1 MEEPIDLIN
10 VAFAQKVK
18 TPQNVKKKH
27 VKKIMEIGE
36 ENESYD
42 VPDRLTGRDALKEM
56 QADRQWNFIEV

>member
-10 VAFAQKVK
+10 VAFVQKVK
-18 TPQNVKKKH
+18 TPQHIKRKH
-27 VKKIMEIGE
+27 VKKIMERGE
-36 ENESYD
+36 GIESYD

>member
-27 VKKIMEIGE
+27 VKKIREIGE

-42 VPDRLTGRDALKEM
+42 VPDRLTGRDALEEM
-56 QADRQWNFIEV
+56 QGDRQWNFIEV